1 MSIKWIPFP
10 RIGTTVAL
18 GKWLCTVE
26 TGHTLNVEILEL
38 DQNSWNGSGAWFR
51 SGGER
56 LTKREKVIGIA
67 YVPEPM
73 VTA

>member
-10 RIGTTVAL
+10 RAGTSVES
-18 GKWLCTVE
+18 GKWLCTVK
-26 TGHTLNVEILEL
+26 TGHTLGVEVLEL
-38 DQNSWNGSGAWFR
+38 DDGVWYRNGAEW
-51 SGGER
+51 
-56 LTKREKVIGIA
+56 LTDREQVIGIA